1 MTPSGEGNLLRRL
14 EQLER
19 ENRLLRQQL
28 QRALEEN
35 ERLKQEHA
43 HLRQEIERLR
53 RQLEEALRAAKR
65 QAAPFSRG
73 QPKPNPKPPGR
84 KAGSDYG
91 RHHCRP
97 LPRRVDERIAVPL
110 PARCPGCGGPV
121 AFERTEP
128 QYQEDIVRRTVVR
141 RFDVAVG
148 RCCQCGRRVQG
159 RHPLQT
165 SDALGA
171 AQVQLG
177 PEAVAL
183 AAQLNKQ
190 MGLSL
195 GHTVQVL
202 KLGFGLQ
209 ASRAGICR
217 ALARLAAKVEPTYHE
232 LLRVARASLVN
243 GMDETGWRVGGRLQ
257 WMWVAVS
264 AQVTIYRVLPGR
276 GFAEAAL
283 LLGADYSGWL
293 VHDGLRCYYGFELAF
308 HQSCLAHLLRRCR
321 DLVQVASPS
330 AARFPL
336 QVRSLLEKALALRER
351 YEQGLISLHGLWTA
365 AGRLEAR
372 LDRLLARPYRTEANR
387 RLAQHLRHEQPH
399 LFTFL
404 DCPGL
409 EATNNA
415 AERALRGVV
424 IARKVWGG
432 NRTWNGARTQGIL
445 TSVLRT
451 CWQQGQDA
459 FALLVGLLRSPAA
472 QVLDILP
479 NGRSP

>member
-1 MTPSGEGNLLRRL
+1 MRPYGGDGRRL
-14 EQLER
+14 EQLEG

-43 HLRQEIERLR
+43 RLKQEIERLR

-73 QPKPNPKPPGR
+73 QAKPNPKPPGR
-84 KAGSDYG
+84 KAGEEYG
-91 RHHCRP
+91 RRHCRP

-110 PARCPGCGGPV
+110 PARCPGCGGQV
-121 AFERTEP
+121 SFERTAP

-141 RFDVAVG
+141 RFEVAVG
-148 RCCQCGRRVQG
+148 RCRQCGRRVQG
-159 RHPLQT
+159 RHPWQT

-177 PEAVAL
+177 PEALGL

-209 ASRAGICR
+209 ASRAGVYR
-217 ALARLAAKVEPTYHE
+217 ALARMAAKVEPTYQE

-243 GMDETGWRVGGRLQ
+243 GVDETGWRVGGRLQ

-264 AQVTIYRVLPGR
+264 AQVTIYMVLPGR

-283 LLGADYSGWL
+283 VLGAEYSGWL

-308 HQSCLAHLLRRCR
+308 HQSCLAHLVRRCQE
-321 DLVQVASPS
+321 LATVVSPV
-330 AARFPL
+330 AARFPRAVQGLL
-336 QVRSLLEKALALRER
+336 QQALALRDR
-351 YEQGLISLHGLWTA
+351 YQQGLISLHGLWTA

-387 RLAQHLRHEQPH
+387 RLAAHLRHEQPH
-399 LFTFL
+399 VFTFL
-404 DCPGL
+404 HCPGL

-432 NRTWNGARTQGIL
+432 NRTWQGARTQGIL
-445 TSVLRT
+445 ASVLRT

-472 QVLDILP
+472 KILDLVP

>member
-1 MTPSGEGNLLRRL
+1 MRGYQRRNLQRRL
-14 EQLER
+14 EELER
-19 ENRLLRQQL
+19 ENRWLREQL
-28 QRALEEN
+28 DRALQESEF
-35 ERLKQEHA
+35 LKQEN
-43 HLRQEIERLR
+43 ERLR

-84 KAGSDYG
+84 KAGPDYG

-97 LPRRVDERIAVPL
+97 LPRRVDEPIAVPL
-110 PARCPGCGGPV
+110 PARCPGCGGQV

-159 RHPLQT
+159 RHRLQT

-177 PEAVAL
+177 PEALAL

-195 GHTVQVL
+195 GHTAAVL

-209 ASRAGICR
+209 ASRAGIYR
-217 ALARLAAKVEPTYHE
+217 ALARMADKVEPTYQE
-232 LLRVARASLVN
+232 LIRAARASLVN
-243 GMDETGWRVGGRLQ
+243 GVDETGWRVGGRLQ
-257 WMWVAVS
+257 WMWVVVS
-264 AQVTIYRVLPGR
+264 AQVTIYMVLPGR

-283 LLGADYSGWL
+283 LLGAEYSGWL

-308 HQSCLAHLLRRCR
+308 HQSCLAHPLRRCR
-321 DLVQVASPS
+321 DLVQVVSPS

-336 QVRSLLEKALALRER
+336 QVRSLLEKALSLRDR
-351 YEQGLISLHGLWTA
+351 YEQGRISLHGLWTA
-365 AGRLEAR
+365 AGRLEAQ
-372 LDRLLARPYRTEANR
+372 LDRLLARPWRSARNR
-387 RLAQHLRHEQPH
+387 RLAAHLRHEQPH
-399 LFTFL
+399 VFTFL
-404 DCPGL
+404 RCPGL

-432 NRTWNGARTQGIL
+432 NRTWLGAQAQGIL
-445 TSVLRT
+445 MSVVRT
-451 CWQQGQDA
+451 CGQRGIDPFA
-459 FALLVGLLRSPAA
+459 FLINALCRPKPQL
-472 QVLDILP
+472 ILA
-479 NGRSP
+479 

>member
-1 MTPSGEGNLLRRL
+1 MTPSDERNLLRRL
-14 EQLER
+14 EELEG
-19 ENRLLRQQL
+19 ENRQLRQQL
-28 QRALEEN
+28 RRVLEEN
-35 ERLKQEHA
+35 ERLKQEYA
-43 HLRQEIERLR
+43 RLKQENERLR

-73 QPKPNPKPPGR
+73 QPKANPKPPGR
-84 KAGSDYG
+84 KAGEEYG
-91 RHHCRP
+91 SHHCRP

-110 PARCPGCGGPV
+110 PPRCPGCGGPV

-148 RCCQCGRRVQG
+148 CCRRCGRRVQG

-171 AQVQLG
+171 AQVQVG
-177 PEAVAL
+177 PEALAL

-195 GHTVQVL
+195 GHTAQVL
-202 KLGFGLQ
+202 KLGFGFQ
-209 ASRAGICR
+209 VSRAGIYR
-217 ALARLAAKVEPTYHE
+217 ALARMAGKAEPTYQG
-232 LLRVARASLVN
+232 LVGAARASLVN

-264 AQVTIYRVLPGR
+264 AQVTVYMVLPGR

-308 HQSCLAHLLRRCR
+308 HQSCLAHLVRRCR
-321 DLVQVASPS
+321 ELARVVSP
-330 AARFPL
+330 AAAGFPL
-336 QVRSLLEKALALRER
+336 AVRGLLEKALDLRDR
-351 YEQGLISLHGLWTA
+351 YAQGLVSLHGLWTA
-365 AGRLEAR
+365 AGRLEAQ
-372 LDRLLARPYRTEANR
+372 LDRLLSRPRRAEANR
-387 RLAQHLRHEQPH
+387 RLADHLRHEQPH
-399 LFTFL
+399 LLTFL
-404 DCPGL
+404 RCPGL

-432 NRTWNGARTQGIL
+432 NRTWNGARTQQVL
-445 TSVLRT
+445 SSVLRT
-451 CWQQGQDA
+451 CQQQGKDA
-459 FALLVGLLRSPAA
+459 FARLLGLLRSPAA
-472 QVLDILP
+472 KVLDLVP

>member
-1 MTPSGEGNLLRRL
+1 MKPCGRGGDGRRR

-19 ENRLLRQQL
+19 ENRHLRQQL
-28 QRALEEN
+28 QRALGEN

-43 HLRQEIERLR
+43 RLKQEIERLR

-73 QPKPNPKPPGR
+73 QPQTHPKPPGR
-84 KAGSDYG
+84 KAGEEYG
-91 RHHCRP
+91 PHHCRP
-97 LPRRVDERIAVPL
+97 FPRRVDERIAVPL
-110 PARCPGCGGPV
+110 PSRCPGCGGQV
-121 AFERTEP
+121 AFERTAP
-128 QYQEDIVRRTVVR
+128 QYQEDIVRRTLVR

-148 RCCQCGRRVQG
+148 RCQACGQRVQG
-159 RHPLQT
+159 RHPLQA

-177 PEAVAL
+177 PEALAL
-183 AAQLNKQ
+183 AAELNKQ

-195 GHTVQVL
+195 GHTAEVL
-202 KLGFGLQ
+202 KLGFGFQ
-209 ASRAGICR
+209 VSRAGLYR
-217 ALARLAAKVEPTYHE
+217 ALARMAAKAQPTYQA
-232 LLRVARASLVN
+232 LIRAARASLVN
-243 GMDETGWRVGGRLQ
+243 GVDETGWRVGGRLQ

-264 AQVTIYRVLPGR
+264 AQVTVYMVLPGR

-283 LLGADYSGWL
+283 LLGTDYSGWL

-308 HQSCLAHLLRRCR
+308 HQSCLAHPLRRCR
-321 DLVQVASPS
+321 DLVQVVSPS

-336 QVRSLLEKALALRER
+336 QVRSLLEKALALRDR
-351 YEQGLISLHGLWTA
+351 YQQGEISLHGLWTA
-365 AGRLEAR
+365 AGRLEAH
-372 LDRLLARPYRTEANR
+372 LDRLLARPWRSASNR
-387 RLAQHLRHEQPH
+387 RLAAHLRHEQPH
-399 LFTFL
+399 LLTFL
-404 DCPGL
+404 RCPGL

-445 TSVLRT
+445 ASVLRT
-451 CWQQGQDA
+451 CRQQGQDA

-472 QVLDILP
+472 QVLDIVP
-479 NGRSP
+479 SGRSP

>member
-1 MTPSGEGNLLRRL
+1 MRPYGGGGEGRRL

-35 ERLKQEHA
+35 ARLRQEHERLK
-43 HLRQEIERLR
+43 QEIERLR
-53 RQLEEALRAAKR
+53 RQLEEALRAAQR

-73 QPKPNPKPPGR
+73 QPKPDPKPPGR
-84 KAGSDYG
+84 KAGPDYG

-97 LPRRVDERIAVPL
+97 VPRRVDERVAVPL
-110 PARCPGCGGPV
+110 PPCCPGCGGQV
-121 AFERTEP
+121 AFERSEP

-141 RFDVAVG
+141 CFEVAVG
-148 RCCQCGRRVQG
+148 GCRRCGRRVQG

-177 PEAVAL
+177 PEALAL

-195 GHTVQVL
+195 GHTAEVL

-209 ASRAGICR
+209 ASRAGISR
-217 ALARLAAKVEPTYHE
+217 ALARMAAKAEPTYQA
-232 LLRVARASLVN
+232 LLGATQASLVN
-243 GMDETGWRVGGRLQ
+243 GVDETGWRVGGRLQ

-264 AQVTIYRVLPGR
+264 AQVTIYMVLPGR

-283 LLGADYSGWL
+283 LVGADYSGWL

-308 HQSCLAHLLRRCR
+308 HQSCLGHLLRRCR
-321 DLVQVASPS
+321 DVVQVVSPS

-336 QVRSLLEKALALRER
+336 QIRSLLEKALALRDR

-387 RLAQHLRHEQPH
+387 RLAAHLRHEQPH
-399 LFTFL
+399 GFSFL
-404 DCPGL
+404 RCPGL

-445 TSVLRT
+445 ASLLRT

-459 FALLVGLLRSPAA
+459 LALLVGLLRSPGAE
-472 QVLDILP
+472 VLHLVP
-479 NGRSP
+479 KGRSP